1 MRAPQSSDTTFPRTP
16 PRSSAAASISRRTMM
31 RRTCLSCTSPPSWS
45 CSTHTTT
52 SRAIADGRTAAYKTT
67 PRENEMS
74 LALPRPTPQ
83 QQQVQVQEQSVAGIL
98 APHQT
103 SSGALRGSLVERQR
117 EALRQHCLRMMG
129 GKSWPSGNSARGWLS
144 RSRAPS
150 LRPDGGSSDSCI
162 PFH

>member
-1 MRAPQSSDTTFPRTP
+1 LKSVFASSAELYRLSSD
-16 PRSSAAASISRRTMM
+16 AASIFGGQRQQPEDDEEDLFELHIPDVMV
-31 RRTCLSCTSPPSWS
+31 LF
-45 CSTHTTT
+45 HTTT

-74 LALPRPTPQ
+74 PALPRPTPQ

-103 SSGALRGSLVERQR
+103 SSGAPRGSLVERQR

-129 GKSWPSGNSARGWLS
+129 GKSWPSGNSATLTCK
-144 RSRAPS
+144 AEPKQQQ
-150 LRPDGGSSDSCI
+150 
-162 PFH
+162 H